1 MRPYAGPMGSEDERQ
16 QDVDALVSRAIED
29 LQRTSDSV
37 AGALAASEDLD
48 RAFAAASRWTD
59 TLRTQT
65 NAAGESRA
73 QLAVKIH
80 EKEGLSLSALAKRWG
95 VSKARAAQLV
105 RTKAVDE
112 RR

>member
-1 MRPYAGPMGSEDERQ
+1 M
-16 QDVDALVSRAIED
+16 ED
-29 LQRTSDSV
+29 LQRASQSV

-59 TLRTQT
+59 ALRMQT
-65 NAAGESRA
+65 NAAGEVRA

-80 EKEGLSLSALAKRWG
+80 EKEGLSLAALAKRWG

-105 RTKAVDE
+105 KTKAVNEGDGGH
-112 RR
+112 